1 MPGVRSKSRAS
12 HFRVAEP
19 NPGHIVC
26 SISDNHRP
34 PADIMQTD
42 IWPASTGCYGE
53 PMPNDTIADTPFDR
67 ALRRLRRDR
76 AARSREGAYYL
87 HRRAAEDMLDRLQMV
102 TRRFKTALVIGC
114 SDNWLCARL
123 RENGLRV
130 LICDP
135 GEMFARNAHG
145 VQCDEDY
152 LPIADASLDL
162 VMAAGTLDSVN
173 DLPGALALIRRILV
187 PDGLMLAA
195 FAGAG
200 SLPRLRS
207 ALRAAEEAQ
216 GEAPSPRIHP
226 QIDVRAAGDLL
237 MRAGFALPVVDSDQ
251 IRVRYSGLFPLI
263 RDLRAMA
270 ATNILSRRSRR
281 PISRAGWAAA
291 AADFAANADLDGKT
305 EERFEILH
313 LSGWSPSADQP
324 KPARRGS
331 ATASLADALGKA
343 DRRP

>member
-1 MPGVRSKSRAS
+1 ML
-12 HFRVAEP
+12 
-19 NPGHIVC
+19 
-26 SISDNHRP
+26 
-34 PADIMQTD
+34 
-42 IWPASTGCYGE
+42 
-53 PMPNDTIADTPFDR
+53 NDTTADTPFDR

-76 AARSREGAYYL
+76 AARSPADAYYL
-87 HRRAAEDMLDRLQMV
+87 HRRAAEDMLDRLQLV
-102 TRRFKTALVIGC
+102 TRRFETALVIGC
-114 SDNWLCARL
+114 SDNWLCERL

-130 LICDP
+130 LVCDP

-152 LPIADASLDL
+152 LPFADASLDL
-162 VMAAGTLDSVN
+162 VMAGGTLDSVN

-195 FAGAG
+195 LAGAG

-207 ALRAAEEAQ
+207 ALHAAEEAQ
-216 GEAPSPRIHP
+216 GEPPSPRIHP

-237 MRAGFALPVVDSDQ
+237 MRAGFALPVVDNDSV
-251 IRVRYSGLFPLI
+251 RVRYSGLFPLI

-281 PISRAGWAAA
+281 PISRSGLAAA
-291 AADFAANADLDGKT
+291 AADFAANADSDGKT

-313 LSGWSPSADQP
+313 LSGWSPSTDQP
-324 KPARRGS
+324 RPARRGS
-331 ATASLADALGKA
+331 ATASLADALSR
-343 DRRP
+343 DNRRH